1 MDLVAYER
9 PERLVDELMASDRLD
24 AGKLGRN
31 DERFEMR
38 VVGTRNPDVGVGKRG
53 FDQAPDLFW
62 VHGWDMLPEGSG
74 RAVYR
79 ERGGLPNGLWVL
91 CMILGPN
98 RAPEWD
104 DLIRSTFGPRDS
116 STTMMLGNTLELV
129 AGLLLLIWGADR
141 FVYGAAA
148 SARNLG
154 VPPLLIGMTVVGAAT
169 SAPELLVSVIAASR
183 NEPGLAIG
191 NAIGSNIV
199 NIGLVLGCVALVRP
213 IQLRSATL
221 RREMPAL
228 LAVSL
233 LTVSLFLDSRLS
245 RVDGL
250 VMISGLVIVL
260 VWLARLGMR
269 SAPTDPIKQEY
280 EAEIPVDVGM
290 VRAVVWLVVGLA
302 MLLFGAQLLVDGA
315 SDIARQLGVSE
326 VVIGIL
332 LIAFGTSLPELAVS
346 LVSTLKGEYGLA
358 IGNIVGSNIFNMLAV
373 IGAAATIT
381 PLTLEPEVLSLHVF
395 VMVAF
400 TLVLFAMT
408 YDYDGKSELSRI
420 EGAALLAAFL
430 AYDTYVVL
438 QNVRMPH

>member
-1 MDLVAYER
+1 
-9 PERLVDELMASDRLD
+9 
-24 AGKLGRN
+24 
-31 DERFEMR
+31 
-38 VVGTRNPDVGVGKRG
+38 
-53 FDQAPDLFW
+53 
-62 VHGWDMLPEGSG
+62 
-74 RAVYR
+74 
-79 ERGGLPNGLWVL
+79 
-91 CMILGPN
+91 
-98 RAPEWD
+98 
-104 DLIRSTFGPRDS
+104 
-116 STTMMLGNTLELV
+116 MLGNTLELI

-169 SAPELLVSVIAASR
+169 SAPELLVSVIAAAR

-199 NIGLVLGCVALVRP
+199 NIGLVLGCVAIVRP

-280 EAEIPVDVGM
+280 EAEIPVNVGM
-290 VRAVVWLVVGLA
+290 GRAVLWLVVGLA
-302 MLLFGAQLLVDGA
+302 MLLLGAQLLVDGA

-346 LVSTLKGEYGLA
+346 LISALKGEYGLA

-373 IGAAATIT
+373 IGAAATIS
-381 PLTLEPEVLSLHVF
+381 PLTLEPDVLSLHVF

-408 YDYDGKSELSRI
+408 YDYEGKSELSRI
-420 EGAALLAAFL
+420 EGVALLAAFL